1 MKKGRKYRLFAI
13 ECSLEN
19 VEYASDFRFSRIT
32 PEYILVYVQR
42 KRLNPPTG
50 MSVEVREQDVKMLS
64 KKDESWL
71 FDCVVSLFA
80 DIAASK
86 DRDTMERLTDMV
98 NRFEQELEKEEGRE
112 REDGSE

>member
-1 MKKGRKYRLFAI
+1 M
-13 ECSLEN
+13 EN

-32 PEYILVYVQR
+32 PEYILVYVQK

-50 MSVEVREQDVKMLS
+50 KAVEIQQKDIGLLS

-71 FDCVVSLFA
+71 FDCVISLFA
-80 DIAASK
+80 DIAATK

-98 NRFEQELEKEEGRE
+98 NRFEQELEKEEGGESDDGTE
-112 REDGSE
+112 R